1 MARVLCMLVVAAVLT
16 LTTSVTQ
23 AAGPLDGAYFA
34 VQSFPD
40 GHQESGC
47 VVVLQNGASI
57 AFALLDPFTGWWSYA
72 FGTLHLDGQIMGGG
86 LSTERRTVCDLCRAV
101 LYERDG

>member
-40 GHQESGC
+40 GHQ
-47 VVVLQNGASI
+47 NGASI
-57 AFALLDPFTGWWSYA
+57 AFALLDPFTGRWSYA